1 MRSQAPG
8 DSGDDRDAKLNSN
21 PEVKRMKFSRKRIFL
36 FALCL
41 GVTTVA
47 AAQFGHQG
55 PQRPQIPTPFTP
67 VVGSGA
73 QYEVTTK
80 DGKMSFT
87 YAVVGKEQVDGDD
100 GYWLEIRS
108 EGGKLDGEMI
118 MKELTIVNGEH
129 PEIKRMIMQPPGRP
143 PMEMPAGMMGMMKQH
158 MAQAGTPRKDS
169 MGEKIGT
176 ESITVPAGTFECDHY
191 RRQENSKTVDYW
203 ISSKVP
209 PYSLVKMSGPD
220 TSMVLE
226 KVLTGETT
234 HIKGEPQKMEMP
246 HF

>member
-1 MRSQAPG
+1 M
-8 DSGDDRDAKLNSN
+8 N
-21 PEVKRMKFSRKRIFL
+21 FSRKAAFL
-36 FALCL
+36 CALCL
-41 GVTTVA
+41 GITA
-47 AAQFGHQG
+47 GASAQFGHGG
-55 PQRPQIPTPFTP
+55 PQTPKMPTPFKP

-73 QYEVTTK
+73 QYQVTTR

-87 YAVVGKEQVDGDD
+87 YAVVGKEQVDGND

-108 EGGKLDGEMI
+108 EGGKLNGEMV
-118 MKELTIVNGEH
+118 MKELTVMNGAH
-129 PEIKRMIMQPPGRP
+129 PEIKRMVMQPPEGP

-158 MAQAGTPRKDS
+158 MAQDGNAQKNG

-176 ESITVPAGTFECDHY
+176 ESITVPAGTFECEHY
-191 RRQENSKTVDYW
+191 RRQENGKTVDYW

-226 KVLTGETT
+226 KVLTRETT
-234 HIKGEPQKMEMP
+234 HIKGEPQKMEIP
-246 HF
+246 DF

>member
-1 MRSQAPG
+1 M
-8 DSGDDRDAKLNSN
+8 N
-21 PEVKRMKFSRKRIFL
+21 FSRKAAVL
-36 FALCL
+36 CALVV
-41 GVTTVA
+41 GVAAGA
-47 AAQFGHQG
+47 AAQLGHGG
-55 PQRPQIPTPFTP
+55 PQTPRMPTPFTP

-73 QYEVTTK
+73 QYEVTTR
-80 DGKMSFT
+80 DGKMTFT
-87 YAVVGKEQVDGDD
+87 YAVVGKEQADGGD

-108 EGGKLDGEMI
+108 EGAMLNGEMVV
-118 MKELTIVNGEH
+118 KELTLKVGTH
-129 PEIKRMIMQPPGRP
+129 PEIRRMIMQPPGRP
-143 PMEMPAGMMGMMKQH
+143 PMEVPAGMMAMMNQH
-158 MAQAGTPRKDS
+158 MAQAGSALKNG

-176 ESITVPAGTFECDHY
+176 ESITVPAGSFECDHF
-191 RRQENSKTVDYW
+191 RRQENGKPVDYW

-246 HF
+246 GS

>member
-1 MRSQAPG
+1 M
-8 DSGDDRDAKLNSN
+8 NI
-21 PEVKRMKFSRKRIFL
+21 SRTKIFL
-36 FALCL
+36 CALWL
-41 GVTTVA
+41 GVASGA
-47 AAQFGHQG
+47 AAQLGHGG
-55 PQRPQIPTPFTP
+55 PQTPNIPTPFTP

-73 QYEVTTK
+73 QYEVTTR
-80 DGKMSFT
+80 DGKMTFT
-87 YAVVGKEQVDGDD
+87 YAVVGKEQVDGND

-108 EGGKLDGEMI
+108 EGGKLNGEMVI
-118 MKELTIVNGEH
+118 KELTLKFGTH
-129 PEIKRMIMQPPGRP
+129 PEIKRMIMQPPGSP

-158 MAQAGTPRKDS
+158 MAQNGDAQKNG

-176 ESITVPAGTFECDHY
+176 ESITAPAGTFECDHY
-191 RRQENSKTVDYW
+191 RRQENGKTVDYW

-234 HIKGEPQKMEMP
+234 HIKGEPQKMQMP
-246 HF
+246 DF

>member
-1 MRSQAPG
+1 
-8 DSGDDRDAKLNSN
+8 
-21 PEVKRMKFSRKRIFL
+21 MKFGDKRKFL

-47 AAQFGHQG
+47 AAQFGQRG

-73 QYEVTTK
+73 QYEVTTR
-80 DGKMSFT
+80 DGKMTFT

-108 EGGKLDGEMI
+108 EGAMLNGEMVI
-118 MKELTIVNGEH
+118 KELTLKVGTH
-129 PEIKRMIMQPPGRP
+129 PEIKRMIMQPPESP
-143 PMEMPAGMMGMMKQH
+143 PMEVPAGMMGMMKQH
-158 MAQAGTPRKDS
+158 MAQSGNARKNG
-169 MGEKIGT
+169 MGEKIAT

-191 RRQENSKTVDYW
+191 RREENSKTVDYW

-246 HF
+246 NF

>member
-1 MRSQAPG
+1 MNISHKKI
-8 DSGDDRDAKLNSN
+8 SLC
-21 PEVKRMKFSRKRIFL
+21 
-36 FALCL
+36 ALCL
-41 GVTTVA
+41 GVATVA

-55 PQRPQIPTPFTP
+55 PQTPKIPTPFTP

-80 DGKMSFT
+80 NGKMSFT
-87 YAVVGKEQVDGDD
+87 YAVVGKEQVDGND

-108 EGGKLDGEMI
+108 EGGKLDGEMV
-118 MKELTIVNGEH
+118 MKELTVMNGAH
-129 PEIKRMIMQPPGRP
+129 PEIKRMIMQPPGESAT
-143 PMEMPAGMMGMMKQH
+143 EMPAGMMGMMKQH
-158 MAQAGTPRKDS
+158 MAETGNDRKNG

-176 ESITVPAGTFECDHY
+176 ENIAVPAGTFECEHY
-191 RRQENSKTVDYW
+191 RRQENGKAVDYW

-234 HIKGEPQKMEMP
+234 HIKGEPQKLEMP
-246 HF
+246 DF